1 VAAATGTDANANK
14 SREII
19 SSIER
24 QTISGSTSALTFDEV
39 VFIVRK
45 IAGFEKSLIAG
56 ENFLNISRLKII
68 EVNYQ
73 SILLAHELMK
83 KFRIKPR
90 DAIHTACAI
99 NNDVKT
105 IISDDSDFDAVKEIE
120 RINIKDFK
128 V

>member
-1 VAAATGTDANANK
+1 MAASAGTDANASK

-24 QTISGSTSALTFDEV
+24 QLISGSTSALTFDEV
-39 VFIVRK
+39 VFVIRK

-56 ENFLNISRLKII
+56 ENFLNINNLRFVK
-68 EVNYQ
+68 VDYQ
-73 SILLAHELMK
+73 LILLAHDLIK
-83 KFRIKPR
+83 KYRLNPR

-99 NNDVKT
+99 NNNIKT

-120 RINIKDFK
+120 RISIKEFK